1 MDTLIV
7 THGAGGNRD
16 APLLL
21 ALDAAFQSA
30 GVLVSRMN
38 LPFREKRPQGPPFP
52 GEAER
57 DREAIATAA
66 GEARRYGASRV
77 FLGGHSYGGRQ
88 TTMLAA
94 SQPGVADALLLLSYP
109 LHPPRKPAQ
118 LRTAHWPDLSLP
130 CLFVHGTRD
139 PFGSTGELR
148 EAMSLLPGK
157 SSLMECE
164 GAGHDLRTKRCE
176 SFDQLALTIV
186 GEFARFAGL

>member
-1 MDTLIV
+1 MDTLIL

-30 GVLVSRMN
+30 GVLVRRMN
-38 LPFREKRPQGPPFP
+38 LPFREKRTQGPPFP

-57 DREAIATAA
+57 DRDAIASAA
-66 GEARRYGASRV
+66 GEARQSGASRV

-94 SQPGVADALLLLSYP
+94 SRPGVADALLLLSYP
-109 LHPPRKPAQ
+109 LHPPRKPSE

-130 CLFVHGTRD
+130 CFFVHGTRD
-139 PFGSTGELR
+139 PFGSSEELR
-148 EAMSLLPGK
+148 QAMNLLPGK

-164 GAGHDLRTKRCE
+164 GAGHDLRTKRSE
-176 SFDQLALTIV
+176 PLDQLAARIV
-186 GEFARFAGL
+186 REFARFAGL